1 MKRILFLLII
11 VLTLTSCS
19 YTSFDH
25 IEDENG
31 SDDYSLANITEEDI
45 INNKSS
51 ISYISIYT
59 NDTDSGRASIE
70 IFSGVKKITSFSGKD
85 KIIVS
90 FTVTEGNASLALAT
104 KDEIIHYFNINENN
118 QEYVI
123 DTNKKLYL
131 KLAGESAKINLEY
144 KYE

>member
-1 MKRILFLLII
+1 MKRILLLLII
-11 VLTLTSCS
+11 VLNLTSCS

-31 SDDYSLANITEEDI
+31 SDDYSLVNITDEDI
-45 INNKSS
+45 INSTSS

-59 NDTDSGRASIE
+59 NNTDSGSASIDK
-70 IFSGVKKITSFSGKD
+70 FSGVKKLTSISNKD
-85 KIIVS
+85 KIFVS
-90 FTVTEGNASLALAT
+90 FTVIKGNASLCLVT

-131 KLAGESAKINLEY
+131 KLAGESANINLEY

>member
-1 MKRILFLLII
+1 MKRILLLLII
-11 VLTLTSCS
+11 VLNLTSCS

-31 SDDYSLANITEEDI
+31 SDDYSLVNITDEDI
-45 INNKSS
+45 INSTSS

-59 NDTDSGRASIE
+59 NNTDSGSASIDK
-70 IFSGVKKITSFSGKD
+70 FSGVKKLTSISNKD

-90 FTVTEGNASLALAT
+90 FTVIEGNASLCLVT

-131 KLAGESAKINLEY
+131 KLAGESANINLEY
-144 KYE
+144 RYE

>member
-1 MKRILFLLII
+1 MKRILLLII
-11 VLTLTSCS
+11 VLILTSCS
-19 YTSFDH
+19 YDTIDH

-31 SDDYSLANITEEDI
+31 SDDYSLVNITEEDI
-45 INNKSS
+45 INSTSS
-51 ISYISIYT
+51 ISYISIFT
-59 NDTDSGRASIE
+59 NDTDSGSGSIE
-70 IFSGVKKITSFSGKD
+70 KFSGVKKITNISSKD
-85 KIIVS
+85 KIVVG
-90 FTVTEGNASLALAT
+90 FTVTEGNASLCLVT

-131 KLAGESAKINLEY
+131 KLAGESAMIKLEY

>member
-1 MKRILFLLII
+1 MKRILLLFII
-11 VLTLTSCS
+11 VLNLTSCS
-19 YTSFDH
+19 YISFDH

-31 SDDYSLANITEEDI
+31 SDDYSLVNITDEDI
-45 INNKSS
+45 INSTSS

-59 NDTDSGRASIE
+59 NNTDSGSASIDK
-70 IFSGVKKITSFSGKD
+70 FSGVKKLTSISNKD

-90 FTVTEGNASLALAT
+90 FTVIEGNASLCLVT

-131 KLAGESAKINLEY
+131 KLAGESANINLEY
-144 KYE
+144 RYE

>member
-1 MKRILFLLII
+1 M
-11 VLTLTSCS
+11 
-19 YTSFDH
+19 
-25 IEDENG
+25 N
-31 SDDYSLANITEEDI
+31 
-45 INNKSS
+45 
-51 ISYISIYT
+51 ISIYT

-70 IFSGVKKITSFSGKD
+70 KFSGVKKITSLSGKD

-123 DTNKKLYL
+123 DINKKLYL